1 LGVAEYNINMEILL
15 EYTTTLNTEH
25 DAALSKLEDLRWQ
38 NAQLRTQLENEGQ
51 PQLVE
56 DLQIH

>member
-1 LGVAEYNINMEILL
+1 MEILL